1 MKKQILLGLCTASLM
16 STCVFAD
23 ESKVFVKTKIGI
35 GYDAQIYSGE
45 VKDMIKEADDAGLS
59 VNKVNRAPIISLGS
73 NLYFNLSNV
82 FKPFIGFEA
91 QGRLPVFGNDFEDK
105 ASWLSVPSLKEKKYS
120 EIQFNEYF
128 RLNAKLGSRINIGK
142 NFAFEPYALGGINF
156 TEMKYNRDLGS
167 EHFYDKS
174 LKYGFTYGLGTDIV
188 IYNRF
193 TIGFE
198 YRCGITRFDGV
209 QQGQAI
215 YMNDIKLKTHSFIF
229 KTGIEF

>member
-91 QGRLPVFGNDFEDK
+91 QGRLPVLGKNVFKNKNNNFNFNFNT
-105 ASWLSVPSLKEKKYS
+105 
-120 EIQFNEYF
+120 QFNEYF